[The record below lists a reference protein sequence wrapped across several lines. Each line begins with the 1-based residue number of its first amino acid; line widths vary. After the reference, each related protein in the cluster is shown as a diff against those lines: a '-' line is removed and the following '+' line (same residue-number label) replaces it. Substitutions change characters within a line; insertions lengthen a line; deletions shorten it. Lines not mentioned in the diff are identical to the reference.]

1 MERTFMHRGYA
12 RFAICALALLGS
24 ARVFA
29 QAEPVAPPPIAAPV
43 APPPSAAPR
52 DPSTGAPPTRD
63 LGEKPPADAVKDP
76 FATTPRIV
84 QNSWHGSTGGV
95 HVVDGSSGDV
105 GTFRLQ
111 LSFDYFGANDML
123 LRGDHDEAIAGVLSL
138 SATPI
143 EHLEI
148 FGSIS
153 SHANSN
159 TLGKPQ
165 LLQVSGDVELGAKGH
180 QQLLPWLSIGA
191 DARLVFLDA
200 VGDLGVLFAGTS
212 VGLRG
217 AATADLRQLKD
228 PLPVIFRANLGYLF
242 DNSSQLIKS
251 VEDQRYESL
260 PPETR
265 RSKENEDRHLVT
277 RIERFALGINRV
289 DMFNIGLGVES
300 PLSIAT
306 NFFVHPL
313 LEVQLGIPVNRQG
326 YSCLSVPTN
335 ASIDG
340 ADGCLAITGLKA
352 APSTLTLGAKVL
364 PPVPGLSA
372 LLAFDIGLSGTS
384 TFVRELAPNR
394 PWAFLMSLAYAVDTR
409 KPEPEIHYVISSVRP
424 PPVAAVKTM
433 RVRGSVAERGF
444 GTPIV
449 GAVVRYPDLDLSPQL
464 SGAEGRFTSYPL
476 PPGEVVFEV
485 THPDYEP
492 GRCVARIPAPNARP
506 APGVTAPVEPAGTPA
521 PPPASPAVAA
531 AAAAPVAKPAA
542 PARAGVEAERFAEVH
557 CELVARPRSGL
568 LQGTVSGENNA
579 PLPGIPIE
587 ISGTAARSLVSDA
600 SGAFSVTDLPP
611 GSYVARVDAPNFLLQ
626 SQAFMLALG
635 TDTTL
640 SITLIAKPK
649 VSQVQ
654 LTPSELRIGTQIMF
668 KAASAEIDER
678 STPLLRE
685 IADTLQRNPQA
696 THVQVQ
702 GHTDNRGDSAANQ
715 ALSQQRAESVVRW
728 LVDAGVDSSRLEA
741 KGYGDSRPI
750 VPNLTP
756 DNRAR
761 NRRVQFMIRK
771 AP

>member
-1 MERTFMHRGYA
+1 
-12 RFAICALALLGS
+12 
-24 ARVFA
+24 
-29 QAEPVAPPPIAAPV
+29 
-43 APPPSAAPR
+43 
-52 DPSTGAPPTRD
+52 
-63 LGEKPPADAVKDP
+63 
-76 FATTPRIV
+76 
-84 QNSWHGSTGGV
+84 
-95 HVVDGSSGDV
+95 
-105 GTFRLQ
+105 
-111 LSFDYFGANDML
+111 ML
-123 LRGDHDEAIAGVLSL
+123 LRGDHDEALGGVLSL
-138 SATPI
+138 SGTVA

-159 TLGKPQ
+159 TLGNPQ
-165 LLQVSGDVELGAKGH
+165 LLQVAGDVELGAKGH
-180 QQLLPWLSIGA
+180 QQLLPWLSVGA

-200 VGDLGVLFAGTS
+200 VGDLGVLFASTS

-217 AATADLRQLKD
+217 LATADFRQLKD
-228 PLPVIFRANLGYLF
+228 PLPLIFRANLGYLF
-242 DNSSQLIKS
+242 DNSSELIKD

-265 RSKENEDRHLVT
+265 RSKANEDRHLVT

-300 PLSIAT
+300 PLAIAT

-313 LEVQLGIPVNRQG
+313 LELQLGIPVNRQG

-335 ASIDG
+335 ASID
-340 ADGCLAITGLKA
+340 APDGCLAITGLKA

-364 PPVPGLSA
+364 PPVTGLSA

-394 PWAFLMSLAYAVDTR
+394 PWAFLMTLAYAVDTR
-409 KPEPEIHYVISSVRP
+409 KPEPEVHYVISTLHP
-424 PPVAAVKTM
+424 LPTPAVATM
-433 RVRGSVAERGF
+433 RVRGLVVERGF
-444 GTPIV
+444 GTPII

-464 SGAEGRFTSYPL
+464 SAAEGRFTSYAL

-492 GRCVARIPAPNARP
+492 GRCVARIPAPSARP
-506 APGVTAPVEPAGTPA
+506 APTPPPKPGAAPGVTPAASAATPTTPA
-521 PPPASPAVAA
+521 AASATPPATH
-531 AAAAPVAKPAA
+531 PAA
-542 PARAGVEAERFAEVH
+542 VRPGAEPERFVEVH
-557 CELVARPRSGL
+557 CELVARPRSGV
-568 LQGTVSGENNA
+568 LQGSVSGENNA

-587 ISGTAARSLVSDA
+587 ISGAAARSLVTDA
-600 SGAFSVTDLPP
+600 SGAFSVADLPP
-611 GSYVARVDAPNFLLQ
+611 GNYVARVDAPNFLLQ
-626 SQAFMLALG
+626 SQAFALAPG
-635 TDTTL
+635 ADTTL
-640 SITLIAKPK
+640 AITLIPKPK
-649 VSQVQ
+649 VSQVMM
-654 LTPSELRIGTQIMF
+654 TPTEVRIGTQIMF

-678 STPLLRE
+678 STSLLRE

-715 ALSQQRAESVVRW
+715 ELSQQRAESVVRW

-761 NRRVQFMIRK
+761 NRRVQFIIKK